1 MSNDFYMAN
10 LLIVDDELSMR
21 QFLTHLFQREGHA
34 IRVAENGRRA
44 MDMLRQ
50 QRADV
55 IISDV
60 RMPDMGGLELLR
72 AARDLHPDVEVVVMT
87 AFDKHETGREAYLA
101 GAFAFIQKPFDNE
114 ELKEIVSRALGRIA
128 ETKRAQL
135 LQLENEA
142 LIKGQRARGQLGN
155 IIGRSDRM
163 QSVYQRIET
172 VAAVQSTVLITGES
186 GTGKE
191 LVARAIH
198 DLSPRAQKP
207 FVSVNCGA
215 FTETLLE
222 SELFGYVK
230 GSFTGATANRKG
242 LFEAADQ
249 GTIFLDEIG
258 EMSAAMQ
265 VKLLRVLQERKVRPV
280 GAHEEMEVNTRVI
293 AATNRDLSAMTKDGS
308 FREDLYYRVSVI
320 PMELPP
326 LRERGQD
333 ISELAEYFINKYCE
347 QQSRKITIGGPAMR
361 LLEAYSWPGNV
372 RELEHTIERA
382 VALERTEM
390 IQPERLPE
398 QITNYSQTRISS
410 ELQLPDEG
418 INLTAHLDQLEKTYV
433 LEALKRTDGNQTNA
447 AELLKMSVRSL
458 RHLLDKHGIRGLT
471 AQMRDERRTET
482 TPRRRATDPFPR
494 RRIEDLDE
502 ENEEPGHAAS
512 AAERS

>member
-1 MSNDFYMAN
+1 MAN
-10 LLIVDDELSMR
+10 ILIVDDELSMR
-21 QFLTHLFQREGHA
+21 QFLTHLFQRDGHA
-34 IRVAENGRRA
+34 IRVAENGRKA
-44 MDMLRQ
+44 MAMLREQ
-50 QRADV
+50 SADV

-60 RMPDMGGLELLR
+60 KMPDMGGIELLR
-72 AARDLHPDVEVVVMT
+72 AARELNPDIEVIMMT
-87 AFDKHETGREAYLA
+87 AFANEQTAHEAFLL
-101 GAFAFIQKPFDNE
+101 GAFDFVHKPFDNNL
-114 ELKEIVSRALGRIA
+114 LKEKVARALQKISILREKQA
-128 ETKRAQL
+128 
-135 LQLENEA
+135 LQVENEA
-142 LIKGQRARGQLGN
+142 LLKGQRARGQLGN
-155 IIGRSDRM
+155 IIGRSERM
-163 QSVYQRIET
+163 QSVYQMIET
-172 VAAVQSTVLITGES
+172 VAQVQSTILITGES

-258 EMSAAMQ
+258 EMSPAMQ

-280 GAHEEMEVNTRVI
+280 GAHEESEVDTRVI
-293 AATNRDLSAMTKDGS
+293 AATNRDLGLMVRDGA
-308 FREDLYYRVSVI
+308 FREDLFYRISVI

-326 LRERGQD
+326 LRERGSD
-333 ISELAEYFINKYCE
+333 IAELAEHFIAKYCK
-347 QQSRKITIGGPAMR
+347 QAGRSIALGSGALR

-382 VALERTEM
+382 VALERTDT

-398 QITNYSQTRISS
+398 QITNYSPIRISS
-410 ELQLPDEG
+410 DLQLPDEG

-447 AELLKMSVRSL
+447 AELLKLSVRSL

-471 AQMRDERRTET
+471 AQMRDERRMADTV
-482 TPRRRATDPFPR
+482 PRRRSSDPYPR
-494 RRIEDLDE
+494 RRSDDLDE
-502 ENEEPGHAAS
+502 STESSGQAAS
-512 AAERS
+512 AGEGN

>member
-1 MSNDFYMAN
+1 MAN

-21 QFLTHLFQREGHA
+21 QFLTHLFQRDGHA
-34 IRVAENGRRA
+34 VRVAENGRKA
-44 MDMLRQ
+44 MDMVRQ
-50 QRADV
+50 QPADV

-60 RMPDMGGLELLR
+60 KMPDMGGIELLR
-72 AARDLHPDVEVVVMT
+72 AAREFNPHVEVIMMT
-87 AFDKHETGREAYLA
+87 AFANEATAHEAFLL
-101 GAFAFIQKPFDNE
+101 GAFDFVHKPFDNE
-114 ELKEIVSRALGRIA
+114 LLKEKVTRALDKIRRAA
-128 ETKRAQL
+128 EAQTL
-135 LQLENEA
+135 KDENEA
-142 LIKGQRARGQLGN
+142 LIKGQRARGKLSN
-155 IIGRSDRM
+155 IIGQSDRM
-163 QSVYQRIET
+163 QSVFQMIET
-172 VAAVQSTVLITGES
+172 VAQVPSTVLLTGES

-242 LFEAADQ
+242 LFEAANQ

-258 EMSAAMQ
+258 EMSPAMQ

-280 GAHEEMEVNTRVI
+280 GAHEEGEVNTRVI
-293 AATNRDLSAMTKDGS
+293 AATNRDLGAMVRDGS

-326 LRERGQD
+326 LRERKGD
-333 ISELAEYFINKYCE
+333 IVELAQYFIAKHCA
-347 QQSRKITIGGPAMR
+347 QTGRDLSISPPAMR

-382 VALERTEM
+382 VALEMTNQ

-398 QITNYSQTRISS
+398 QITNYSQPRIASA
-410 ELQLPDEG
+410 LDLPEQG
-418 INLTAHLDQLEKTYV
+418 LNLTAHLDQLEKTYL
-433 LEALKRTDGNQTNA
+433 LEALRRTEGNQTNA
-447 AELLKMSVRSL
+447 AQLLQMSVRSL
-458 RHLLDKHGIRGLT
+458 RHLLDKHGVRGLT
-471 AQMRDERRTET
+471 AQMRDERRAGDSI
-482 TPRRRATDPFPR
+482 PRRRTDDPFPR
-494 RRIEDLDE
+494 RRAEDASDPE
-502 ENEEPGHAAS
+502 HTAEQAAGAGS
-512 AAERS
+512 D